1 MGIKRVPFLQSGLSC
16 FNSKCLQA
24 QSLITYATPTLGSI
38 VVKGKFPIDTG
49 ASVAAE
55 KNVDFPTLV
64 LPSNPICMLD

>member
-1 MGIKRVPFLQSGLSC
+1 MGTNRVPFLHKEFSC

-24 QSLITYATPTLGSI
+24 QSVITYATPTFGSI
-38 VVKGKFPIDTG
+38 VVNGKLPIETG

-64 LPSNPICMLD
+64 LPSNPICMPH